1 MKKKLLDKSNETFSG
16 VEEDTGGEG
25 GGYGK
30 RETKEGEREF

>member
-25 GGYGK
+25 GYGK